1 MIFYKFIIIFFIVI
15 FSLYPKEEKFN
26 HFKMKIALKTTAPEV
41 VRKKLLNF
49 TNEKNGYLKGFDN
62 TSITLIFPISLDKE
76 EIISFVKNLGTIVS
90 QNLKTEDYT
99 DEVIKLQTK
108 IKVKEKYLK
117 ELNELVGEADLLQ
130 TLDMEKE
137 ISKVIQELEELKG
150 NYNYYLELIS
160 TQEVNI
166 QFVFLESSAVPI
178 ISAPGW
184 VSSIGIYNFYKLFR
198 GDIKKDQGSE
208 PRNIPLLPNFAI
220 YENNST
226 FKEKYITA
234 DGIQF
239 GIREVENKPKADSI
253 ELWHNAVINFLEI
266 SGYTIKEKKN
276 INEFKFIL
284 AEGTTKEER
293 FIYGI
298 AFKIKDNDTVL
309 LMEVGGY
316 EKHFH
321 KYYNEIINFI
331 QNYKKK

>member
-1 MIFYKFIIIFFIVI
+1 MI
-15 FSLYPKEEKFN
+15 FSLSSKEENFN

-41 VRKKLLNF
+41 ARKKLLNF
-49 TNEKNGYLKGFDN
+49 TYEKNGYLKGFDN
-62 TSITLIFPISLDKE
+62 NSITLIFPISLNKE
-76 EIISFVKNLGTIVS
+76 EIVSFTKNLGTIVS

-117 ELNELVGEADLLQ
+117 ELNELVGEANLLQ

-137 ISKVIQELEELKG
+137 ISKIIQELEELKG

-166 QFVFLESSAVPI
+166 QFVFIESSAIPI

-198 GDIKKDQGSE
+198 DDIKKAQGSE
-208 PRNIPLLPNFAI
+208 PKNLSLLPNFAI
-220 YENNST
+220 YEYNST

-253 ELWHNAVINFLEI
+253 ELWNNAVINFLEI
-266 SGYTIKEKKN
+266 SGYTIKEKNN
-276 INEFKFIL
+276 IDDFKFIL
-284 AEGTTKEER
+284 AEGTTKEEK

-298 AFKIKDNDTVL
+298 AFKLKEDDKIL
-309 LMEVGGY
+309 IMEFGGY

-321 KYYNEIINFI
+321 KYYKEILNYIK
-331 QNYKKK
+331 NYKKK